1 MTFGRVVCAA
11 LAMTLAACGA
21 GTISDG
27 DAKSRALA
35 ILPTGTAVSVAAVD
49 EGTTPL
55 KQVLVKMPGDGTILV
70 YLLAATGE
78 LDKMVSTQGPFEYE
92 IAPAGALSYT
102 AARTKAYGQKDGVL
116 EAWKYDHADGDY
128 EFYIRVGAQ
137 LWEVKLAAKD
147 GAVLDVVQKQAVD

>member
-1 MTFGRVVCAA
+1 MTFGRAVCAA
-11 LAMTLAACGA
+11 LAVALAACGG

-35 ILPTGTAVSVAAVD
+35 LLPTGTAVSVASLD

-70 YLLAATGE
+70 FLVAATGE
-78 LDKMVSTQGPFEYE
+78 LDKMESTQGPFEYE
-92 IAPAGALSYT
+92 IAPAGVLTYS
-102 AARTKAYGQKDGVL
+102 AARAKAFTQKDGVL

-128 EFYIRVGAQ
+128 EFYIRVSGK

-147 GAVLDVVQKQAVD
+147 GAVLDVVEKQAVD